1 MKIKVVKSFA
11 VLADIAVVLYLV
23 YQQFYWVWYYGASVE
38 GALYLTSDETKFFR
52 NYMTTPLI
60 FAVFIL
66 VSFLSIFLYRKF
78 RKKESIG
85 RKYLFL
91 VIFNIILTAIMPFEQ
106 ICTII
111 YFAHSGD
118 LII

>member
-1 MKIKVVKSFA
+1 MKIKVIKSFA

-23 YQQFYWVWYYGASVE
+23 YQQFYWTWYYGASVE
-38 GALYLTSDETKFFR
+38 GALYLASDKTKFFR
-52 NYMTTPLI
+52 NYITTPLI

-106 ICTII
+106 ICMII
-111 YFAHSGD
+111 HFAHSGD